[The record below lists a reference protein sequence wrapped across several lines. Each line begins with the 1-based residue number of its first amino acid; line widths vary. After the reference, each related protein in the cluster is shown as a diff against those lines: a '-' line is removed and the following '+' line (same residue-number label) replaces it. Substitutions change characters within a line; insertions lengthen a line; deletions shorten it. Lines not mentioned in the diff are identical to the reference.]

1 MKLSELRKNNLA
13 RINAIDIKDRA
24 LKIHLMEMGLVNNT
38 QVKVIR
44 YSKNKEIITIYFRNY
59 ELSLSKDI
67 LDNIVVVV

>member
-1 MKLSELRKNNLA
+1 MKLSELKKNNLA
-13 RINAIDIKDRA
+13 RIKAIDIKDKA

-44 YSKNKEIITIYFRNY
+44 HSKNKEIITIYFRNY

>member
-1 MKLSELRKNNLA
+1 MKLSELKKNNLA
-13 RINAIDIKDRA
+13 RIKAIDIKDKA

-44 YSKNKEIITIYFRNY
+44 YSKNKEIITRYFRNY

-67 LDNIVVVV
+67 LYNIVGVV

>member
-1 MKLSELRKNNLA
+1 MKLSELKKNNLA
-13 RINAIDIKDRA
+13 RIKAIDIKDKA

-59 ELSLSKDI
+59 ELSLSIDI